1 MTVPD
6 HVRGCHA
13 GLRGRD
19 CDHGWSAP
27 PEGGSASRC
36 GGRPDCSLPVRNLA
50 CIVVVIYK
58 SQPPLRPDGRGRVA
72 RAHPWARSPWPP
84 WDRLALGPPRGRG
97 PGAWATR
104 LLPAPR
110 PGSRALTTKSRPLQS
125 TSAGTPLCGLEV
137 SLGYRMSLQR
147 EGVAGQLPSSAP
159 SPSRARPQA
168 PRPEGVLH
176 GAVHAG
182 GKPPTP
188 KRSSSN
194 PS

>member
-6 HVRGCHA
+6 HVRGCHV

-58 SQPPLRPDGRGRVA
+58 SQPPLRPDGRGCVA
-72 RAHPWARSPWPP
+72 RAHPWARSSRPP
-84 WDRLALGPPRGRG
+84 WDRLALGPLPSRG

-104 LLPAPR
+104 LLPAPPR
-110 PGSRALTTKSRPLQS
+110 PPRGQGAEHSPRSRGPCRAPRRAHRCAGWRCPWGTGCRCSGRGWQVSPRPQ
-125 TSAGTPLCGLEV
+125 
-137 SLGYRMSLQR
+137 
-147 EGVAGQLPSSAP
+147 
-159 SPSRARPQA
+159 PQA